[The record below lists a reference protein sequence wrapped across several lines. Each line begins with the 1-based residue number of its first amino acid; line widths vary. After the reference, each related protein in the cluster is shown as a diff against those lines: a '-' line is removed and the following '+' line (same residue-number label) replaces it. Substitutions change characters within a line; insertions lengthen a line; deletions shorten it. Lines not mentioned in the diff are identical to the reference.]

1 MNQTFNIDGMTC
13 NNCKASV
20 EKYLNALPHISH
32 VTIDLAKGEAYITMD
47 KHLAAEVLQNALPE
61 KFTVTKKVGGNEL
74 TSTNTPEVSQES
86 SKLQQ
91 LKPLLLILFYIT
103 SAGVLLHYKDW
114 SWHEFMLD
122 FMGLFYIV
130 FSFFKMLDLKGFPE
144 SFKMYDPLAKRLP
157 IYGWIYP
164 FIETALGIM
173 FLMRY
178 EVHLALVVTLVVLG
192 ITTIGVTKTLMDKKS
207 IRCACLGTALKL
219 PMTEAT
225 LIENSIMIAMAAL
238 MLCDTL

>member
-1 MNQTFNIDGMTC
+1 MKQTFNIDGMTC

-20 EKYLNALPHISH
+20 EKYLNELPHISH
-32 VTIDLAKGEAYITMD
+32 VSIDLAKGEAEITMD

-61 KFTVTKKVGGNEL
+61 KFTVTKKEGEHEL
-74 TSTNTPEVSQES
+74 TSTNAPEVSQEK

-91 LKPLLLILFYIT
+91 LKPLLLILLYI
-103 SAGVLLHYKDW
+103 SAAGSLLHYKDW
-114 SWHEFMLD
+114 SWSEFMLD

-130 FSFFKMLDLKGFPE
+130 FAFFKMLDLKGFPE

-157 IYGWIYP
+157 IYGWMYP
-164 FIETALGIM
+164 FIETALGLM
-173 FLMRY
+173 FLMRFK
-178 EVHLALVVTLVVLG
+178 VNIALIMTLVVLG

-238 MLCDTL
+238 MLFDVI